1 MSEKKVRNKV
11 KKERLDVLLVEQG
24 FFYSRENAKR
34 HIMAGII
41 LVDNMPVD
49 KPGTKVYI
57 DSELRIK
64 GKTMPY
70 VGRGGYKLEKA
81 LESFDIDLNNS
92 VMMDIGA
99 STGGFTDCALQKGAK
114 KVFAVDVGTNQLDW
128 KLRSDCRVVNMEKT
142 NIKEVTLE
150 RIGEKVDF
158 ISTDISF
165 ISVLKII
172 PAVNL
177 ILKDDGNLVI
187 LIKPQFEAGK
197 EKVQKGGIV
206 KDSQV
211 HRDVILKVL
220 EKFEESGLYTWGLT
234 YSPIKGGSGN
244 IEFLAWLRKIQCSD
258 INNKSVENVVLS
270 AHKELGV
277 NI

>member
-1 MSEKKVRNKV
+1 MSGKKVKNKV

-24 FFYSRENAKR
+24 FFNSRENAKR

-64 GKTMPY
+64 GKIMPY

-81 LESFDIDLNNS
+81 LESFNIDLNNS

-99 STGGFTDCALQKGAK
+99 STGGFTDCALQKGVK

-211 HRDVILKVL
+211 HCDVILKVL

-244 IEFLAWLRKIQCSD
+244 IEFLAWLRKNQCSD

>member
-1 MSEKKVRNKV
+1 MSEKKVKNKV
-11 KKERLDVLLVEQG
+11 KKERLDVLLVERG
-24 FFYSRENAKR
+24 FFNSRENAKR

-64 GKTMPY
+64 GKIMPY

-81 LESFDIDLNNS
+81 LESFNIDLNNS

-211 HRDVILKVL
+211 HCDVILKVL

-244 IEFLAWLRKIQCSD
+244 IEFLAWLRKNQCSD
-258 INNKSVENVVLS
+258 INNKSIENVVLS

>member
-24 FFYSRENAKR
+24 FFNSRENAKR

-81 LESFDIDLNNS
+81 LESFNIDLNNS